1 MFVLCFE
8 YLHRLYNTSLII
20 KLVSRKYYENGF
32 YSPYN
37 GYKMFVPTRRGSAK
51 NNVTFFFSHVPLSR
65 KELVVLH
72 LYVSRIWSCQSC
84 SSMSLRKY
92 E

>member
-1 MFVLCFE
+1 MFVLCFA

-51 NNVTFFFSHVPLSR
+51 NNVTFFFTRTLIKKGISR
-65 KELVVLH
+65 FTLICISYLELPIMLK
-72 LYVSRIWSCQSC
+72 YVT
-84 SSMSLRKY
+84 
-92 E
+92 